1 VKSHGV
7 ILIAVCVGNDCDTE
21 CLRQAA
27 ISARYFFGLNDPGGL
42 YAVFDRIR
50 KSIAGYDFVSVHQAT
65 ITDLL
70 PPGAEFLPGS
80 EEPGAYV
87 SVQPEGT
94 RLIWTTPPYWGDR
107 ITVTYLARPLAPG
120 RQPMS
125 LGATAEFRDSADHM
139 HNVRFP
145 IPYVD
150 VLAASSP
157 PTATPPAP

>member
-107 ITVTYLARPLAPG
+107 ITVTYLARPLASRSRTWMCWRPHHHLQ
-120 RQPMS
+120 RRLPRRDQIEELTPCAS
-125 LGATAEFRDSADHM
+125 LAH
-139 HNVRFP
+139 
-145 IPYVD
+145 
-150 VLAASSP
+150 SSWP
-157 PTATPPAP
+157 PP